1 MLHRENEQYDEDA
14 VSWFDKLKGVFGES
28 QQIQ

>member
-1 MLHRENEQYDEDA
+1 MLHREAEAYDEDA
-14 VSWFDKLKGVFGES
+14 LEWWDKLKGVFGES